1 MENSEAGVRINAI
14 CPAFIDTELTRQS
27 MDEEPIAQ
35 VEPMPALQH
44 LGTCEEVANAVAWLF
59 SDEPSF
65 VTGEAL
71 DVDGGYLSQ

>member
-1 MENSEAGVRINAI
+1 
-14 CPAFIDTELTRQS
+14 